1 MRRTEIEEL
10 LWELARLEDEGRG
23 IGDAETVPEVPDA
36 VLEAYRA
43 GALSEKETDRVERF
57 LIRSTAGRE
66 RLAELAGVSPPTMSD
81 AARRRLLRHKALRH
95 RALRH
100 RALGHR
106 ALGTQVRPA
115 EVQPDRRRPAS
126 LSPSWLLAA
135 AAAVVV
141 VVVGAAWFLLVPGTP
156 EELPPLPEIEA
167 SIQGLAG
174 VRGQALAGSDSTTAE
189 ADTAVTVGVVVHPPR
204 AGLEVGLYVFRPDRG
219 AVVRLPLQAVW
230 TDRRTA
236 VFRAAARQLVG
247 ESPGTYTLFAVIG
260 RADGLPPDR
269 ILRSGERPETAFAG
283 HDVKVE
289 PLHLEIVVGAA
300 LESGRGSPDRRGM
313 EP

>member
-1 MRRTEIEEL
+1 MRRIEIEEL

-43 GALSEKETDRVERF
+43 GALSEEETDRVERY
-57 LIRSTAGRE
+57 LVRSTAGRE
-66 RLAELAGVSPPTMSD
+66 RLAELAGVSPPAMSD
-81 AARRRLLRHKALRH
+81 AARRRFIRH

-106 ALGTQVRPA
+106 VLGTQVRPT
-115 EVQPDRRRPAS
+115 EVRPGRRRSTPVP
-126 LSPSWLLAA
+126 PSWLLAA
-135 AAAVVV
+135 ALAL
-141 VVVGAAWFLLVPGTP
+141 VVVGAAWFLLFPGTS
-156 EELPPLPEIEA
+156 EKLPPLPEIEA
-167 SIQGLAG
+167 SIQGLAE
-174 VRGQALAGSDSTTAE
+174 VRGEALAGSDFTTAE

-204 AGLEVGLYVFRPDRG
+204 AGLEVGLYVFRPDRH
-219 AVVRLPLQAVW
+219 AVVRLPLRAVW

-283 HDVKVE
+283 QDVKVE

>member
-23 IGDAETVPEVPDA
+23 TGQAETVAPEVPDA
-36 VLEAYRA
+36 VLEAYRT
-43 GALSEKETDRVERF
+43 GALSKEETDRVDRF
-57 LIRSTAGRE
+57 LIRSTAGRQ
-66 RLAELAGVSPPTMSD
+66 RLAELAGVSPPAMTD
-81 AARRRLLRHKALRH
+81 AARHRFLRH
-95 RALRH
+95 RDFGH
-100 RALGHR
+100 RALGHK
-106 ALGTQVRPA
+106 ALGAQARPA
-115 EVQPDRRRPAS
+115 EVQPDRRRSAS
-126 LSPSWLLAA
+126 LSPSWVLAA
-135 AAAVVV
+135 AAAVL
-141 VVVGAAWFLLVPGTP
+141 VVGAAWFLLGPGSS
-156 EELPPLPEIEA
+156 EDLPPLPEIEV
-167 SIQGLAG
+167 SIRGLAE
-174 VRGQALAGSDSTTAE
+174 VRGQALAGADSTTAE
-189 ADTAVTVGVVVHPPR
+189 ADTAVTVGVVLNPPR
-204 AGLEVGLYVFRPDRG
+204 AGLEVGLYVFRPERG

-247 ESPGTYTLFAVIG
+247 ESPGTYQLFAVIG

-300 LESGRGSPDRRGM
+300 LETGRGSPDRRGKQ
-313 EP
+313 P